1 MIARLVRKDLLL
13 NGNVLA
19 WLAGGLVAMVVL
31 TRFAG
36 RSVGEK
42 ISPMSFGLELAS
54 GSFYGSLL
62 PLMVA
67 SRADRFRTGG
77 FDASLPV
84 TRRQILAARYLL
96 PLLLLPAWVALIYGT
111 VWALS
116 GGRLPPEA
124 LHAETLLLAPTALV
138 VTMGVFFPAVMRL
151 GFMGMLYGLGG
162 LQVVGL
168 VFLVAVRS
176 VPGVRG
182 VFDAIGRIGP
192 ALRGLHAGLGDP
204 WYALLVI
211 AVLIGVSIL
220 SFLAA
225 DALYRGRDL

>member
-1 MIARLVRKDLLL
+1 VIARLVRKDLLL
-13 NGNVLA
+13 NGNMLA
-19 WLAGGLVAMVVL
+19 WLAGGLVMMVVL
-31 TRFAG
+31 IRLVG
-36 RSVGEK
+36 RSVGEQM
-42 ISPMSFGLELAS
+42 SPMPFGLILFF

-67 SRADRFRTGG
+67 ARADRFRTGG

-84 TRRQILAARYLL
+84 TRRQLLAARYLL
-96 PLLLLPAWVALIYGT
+96 PLLLLPEWVALICGII
-111 VWALS
+111 WALS
-116 GGRLPPEA
+116 GWRLPPEA

-138 VTMGVFFPAVMRL
+138 ITMGVFFPAVMRL
-151 GFMGMLYGLGG
+151 GFVGLLYGAVG

-168 VFLVAVRS
+168 VFLVTVRS

-182 VFDAIGRIGP
+182 VFDAITRIGP
-192 ALRGLHAGLGDP
+192 SLRRLHAGIGDP

-211 AVLIGVSIL
+211 AVLIGVTLL

>member
-1 MIARLVRKDLLL
+1 VIARLMRKDLLL
-13 NGNVLA
+13 NGTMLA

-36 RSVGEK
+36 RSIGEQM
-42 ISPMSFGLELAS
+42 SRMSFGLELAS

-67 SRADRFRTGG
+67 GRADRFRTGG

-116 GGRLPPEA
+116 GWRLPPEA

-138 VTMGVFFPAVMRL
+138 VTMGVFFPVVMRL
-151 GFMGMLYGLGG
+151 GFAGMLYGLVG
-162 LQVVGL
+162 LQVVGVVL
-168 VFLVAVRS
+168 MVIMRR

-182 VFDAIGRIGP
+182 VFDAIARIGP
-192 ALRGLHAGLGDP
+192 SLRMLHTRVGDP
-204 WYALLVI
+204 WYALLVV
-211 AVLIGVSIL
+211 AALIGASIL

-225 DALYRGRDL
+225 DALYRGKDL

>member
-1 MIARLVRKDLLL
+1 VIARLVRKDLLL
-13 NGNVLA
+13 NGNMIA

-36 RSVGEK
+36 RSVGEQM
-42 ISPMSFGLELAS
+42 SPTSFGLELAS

-67 SRADRFRTGG
+67 GRADRFRTGG

-116 GGRLPPEA
+116 GGSLPPEA

-138 VTMGVFFPAVMRL
+138 VTMGIFFPAVMRL

-168 VFLVAVRS
+168 VFLVVVRS
-176 VPGVRG
+176 VPGVRSA
-182 VFDAIGRIGP
+182 FDAIGRIGP
-192 ALRGLHAGLGDP
+192 SLRMLHAAIGDP

-211 AVLIGVSIL
+211 AVLIGVSLL